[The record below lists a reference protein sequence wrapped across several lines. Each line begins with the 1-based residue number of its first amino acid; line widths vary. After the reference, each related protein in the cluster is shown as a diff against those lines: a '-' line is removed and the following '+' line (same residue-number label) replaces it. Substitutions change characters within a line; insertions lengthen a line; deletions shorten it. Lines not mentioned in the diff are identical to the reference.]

1 MVLLELWTRGGC
13 YWSCGVKEAA
23 TGVMEKRR
31 LLLELWSRG
40 PEEAAMEL
48 WSRGGYQWIC
58 GGEEAAQELWSKEDA
73 SIY

>member
-1 MVLLELWTRGGC
+1 
-13 YWSCGVKEAA
+13 
-23 TGVMEKRR
+23 MEKRR

-73 SIY
+73 SIYQNYEVEKAVFKSYEVKDAPTGATV